1 MFLPLRTRLLLT
13 LLLGLAVVW
22 LRTAS
27 TRRPAPTPK
36 PRATAA
42 APAPKPKP
50 RPPRVEDVLEA
61 ASAQA
66 QSKAAKAARTVWET
80 TPPNVQTL
88 LLTDEAGVAV
98 ARTWSRER
106 FGPLAAARRHARGDD
121 EAAPAWAVLRAAPFD
136 AVVSVGNAS
145 EGLAFADMPQFQ
157 AFRAFEV
164 TSVDGVKKDV
174 LRKDRPEWTNR
185 EDATNRALRALRLAK
200 IRSLVRGARLFA
212 YTLFLDVDTI
222 VCRDLRAALCAVGG
236 DGAHVAFVPVTN
248 NRTHGDAV
256 VRAALGVANGELLPA
271 EANTGVLALA
281 DSPTTRWLL
290 KAWEAAYVK
299 LSELGQLMDQPAFR
313 AALHLTRDR
322 LRFVHLDAA
331 YNCRG
336 RDTARKNSVR
346 ISCDGYH
353 DYENYLQKSLEGGKG
368 CVVLHSHD
376 ASSLRATWPNALP
389 NYYVE
394 SSVPYGTL
402 REATGPGDSIARTA
416 LARRAAAAGNAS
428 AARRWPWATATSA
441 AAQKTR
447 AHHALVLPDMS
458 LESTARLMVTRFYRL
473 LVGDDA
479 PGVACGRRT
488 CTFRG
493 NATALDG
500 DDRRGR
506 ADVKAA
512 LGLRAGGAA
521 ADRTRTPPGGAPPV
535 PAPLLGPLAFGACGL
550 RGGGFGIHARPCAYF
565 VFIRNPVDRMISEWY
580 SCRGGYFDEKKRP
593 KQRYELDA
601 SREECV
607 SPLGADAMRG
617 MSLAAWAEAK
627 GNVQLQQLV
636 PLSALD
642 FDYDADP
649 AGGAPSPIAA
659 RLARE
664 GAPNEA
670 DARVFIDRSRDWFA
684 VVATSGKVG
693 DSMRLL
699 LHAITGVAA
708 PVAWIE
714 DTFLLRPPS
723 TKGGSAAPKC
733 PKGFRKVNRFNDRPV
748 EACAPESL
756 VPRPRPKQD
765 DDTMETVRAAVGLD
779 MLLFMYAQV
788 LFKVQVAV
796 VDAVAEQQAK
806 ERA

>member
-1 MFLPLRTRLLLT
+1 M
-13 LLLGLAVVW
+13 
-22 LRTAS
+22 
-27 TRRPAPTPK
+27 
-36 PRATAA
+36 
-42 APAPKPKP
+42 
-50 RPPRVEDVLEA
+50 
-61 ASAQA
+61 
-66 QSKAAKAARTVWET
+66 
-80 TPPNVQTL
+80 
-88 LLTDEAGVAV
+88 
-98 ARTWSRER
+98 
-106 FGPLAAARRHARGDD
+106 
-121 EAAPAWAVLRAAPFD
+121 
-136 AVVSVGNAS
+136 
-145 EGLAFADMPQFQ
+145 
-157 AFRAFEV
+157 
-164 TSVDGVKKDV
+164 
-174 LRKDRPEWTNR
+174 
-185 EDATNRALRALRLAK
+185 
-200 IRSLVRGARLFA
+200 RGARLFA

-256 VRAALGVANGELLPA
+256 VRAALGVENGELLPA

-512 LGLRAGGAA
+512 VGRAQDVARKLDGGGRYAWELGLRAGGAA
-521 ADRTRTPPGGAPPV
+521 ADRTRRPPGGAPPV

-550 RGGGFGIHARPCAYF
+550 RGGGFGTHARPCAYF